1 MSVEFI
7 ASVHCCWLAESNL
20 KRFNHYYDSV
30 KHPSSQTYSSLWNR
44 LRIMDYPGLGNM
56 RIERFLRIERFTEKD
71 CGRADFD
78 EPSIV

>member
-1 MSVEFI
+1 
-7 ASVHCCWLAESNL
+7 
-20 KRFNHYYDSV
+20 
-30 KHPSSQTYSSLWNR
+30 
-44 LRIMDYPGLGNM
+44 MDFPGLRNM